1 MFGDKDAAQYYDGT
15 AVHWYA
21 STFEYFPEALQYA
34 HSKAPNKHL
43 IQTEGCI
50 DAEVPRWKNDEW
62 YWSAEAKDWGWTWAP
77 EHQKHLHPKY
87 VPVFRYA
94 RDMIGCLNNW
104 VDGWIDWNMVLNKQ
118 GGPNWA
124 KNWCT
129 APVIVDVEKNEVYF
143 TPLYYTIAH
152 FSKFIRPGSKRI
164 GFENANNNIMVTA
177 AENPDKS
184 IAVVIFNPNEK
195 TENIQVK
202 LADKNIDFKIQ
213 GKAIQTLLISQN
225 SNQAKKI

>member
-1 MFGDKDAAQYYDGT
+1 MGSRK
-15 AVHWYA
+15 
-21 STFEYFPEALQYA
+21 S
-34 HSKAPNKHL
+34 N
-43 IQTEGCI
+43 
-50 DAEVPRWKNDEW
+50 
-62 YWSAEAKDWGWTWAP
+62 
-77 EHQKHLHPKY
+77 
-87 VPVFRYA
+87 A
-94 RDMIGCLNNW
+94 RDMSGCLNNW

-124 KNWCT
+124 KNWCN

-152 FSKFIRPGSKRI
+152 FSKFIRPGAKRI
-164 GFENANNNIMVTA
+164 GFQNANKNIMVTT

-202 LADKNIDFKIQ
+202 LAEKTIDFKIQ
-213 GKAIQTLLISQN
+213 GKAIQTLLISSKYKSSLEN
-225 SNQAKKI
+225 